1 MWMGVLLDDEIPY
14 TTLGLRWN
22 DNLKNKEIWFNN
34 KQNHPGITPGL
45 CHIQG
50 AYLSYDSSTM
60 TFHHCN
66 D

>member
-34 KQNHPGITPGL
+34 K
-45 CHIQG
+45 
-50 AYLSYDSSTM
+50 
-60 TFHHCN
+60 
-66 D
+66 